1 MDPGGIFAGVGVV
14 RGRSFFLEGVEG
26 KGKYNVL
33 WLYYME
39 LITSLLIVYTD
50 KYKYHLQ
57 FLTQSI
63 SVSGYIF
70 STLLLVYIF
79 SYRQVY
85 TQDQNGDKRK

>member
-1 MDPGGIFAGVGVV
+1 MRGGVGPREVV
-14 RGRSFFLEGVEG
+14 FLEVVEG

-50 KYKYHLQ
+50 RYKYHLQ

-70 STLLLVYIF
+70 HSFACLYF
-79 SYRQVY
+79 
-85 TQDQNGDKRK
+85 